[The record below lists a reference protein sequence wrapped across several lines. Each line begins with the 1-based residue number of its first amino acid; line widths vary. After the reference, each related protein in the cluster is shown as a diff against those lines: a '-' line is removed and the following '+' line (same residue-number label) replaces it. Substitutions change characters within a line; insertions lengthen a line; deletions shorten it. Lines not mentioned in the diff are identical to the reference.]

1 MLYESKLDMTI
12 NDHEVHIQGY
22 DILRKDRN
30 RVGGVAINIRSI
42 INIAERRDLVSGDLA
57 ALCVEIVI
65 PKSKPFLIASWYRSP
80 NTRLYEP
87 QNQLEKF

>member
-42 INIAERRDLVSGDLA
+42 INITERRDLVSDDLK
-57 ALCVEIVI
+57 VVK